1 MTEASNLY
9 VKNLSKIYKT
19 KSYEVKALNNI
30 SFEVGNHEFIGL
42 IGPSGSGKTTLI
54 NCLSGLVEPTE
65 GSIVI
70 NGIDLLKL
78 SKDDR
83 NNFRLE
89 NIGMVFQEHL
99 LIESLTTLENIEMP
113 MVFFNIPEDE
123 RKSKAIDLLKEF
135 DLLNKELNLPS
146 ELSGGEQQRV
156 GIARALIMNPK
167 ILFADEPTGNLDS
180 KTGFKIIQLF
190 KEIAHT
196 KNLSVIM
203 VSHDPRHVRHFDRV
217 LQLKDGSIENPS

>member
-1 MTEASNLY
+1 MSITSS
-9 VKNLSKIYKT
+9 LSVNHLTKVFKT
-19 KSYEVKALNNI
+19 KSYEVNALNGI
-30 SFEVGNHEFIGL
+30 SFEVHTHEFIGL

-54 NCLSGLVEPTE
+54 NCLSGLIEPTQ
-65 GSIVI
+65 GSVEI

-78 SKDDR
+78 SREER

-89 NIGMVFQEHL
+89 NMGMVFQEHL
-99 LIESLTTLENIEMP
+99 LIESLTAIENIEMP
-113 MVFFNIPEDE
+113 LIFFNIPPEE
-123 RKSKAIDLLKEF
+123 RRKRALSLLKEF

-146 ELSGGEQQRV
+146 ELSGGEQQRI

-190 KEIAHT
+190 KEIAHQ
-196 KNLSVIM
+196 KELSVIM

-217 LQLKDGSIENPS
+217 LQLKDGYIVND